1 MIGIVIIGHGR
12 VASEMK
18 HAVEHVLG
26 AQACLDTLDVL
37 SSAHVEVLEQ
47 QLQTSLQRCNQGEGV
62 LICADMFGGT
72 PCNIA
77 LRCMRAGV
85 YEVVSGFN
93 LPALIR
99 AVTQR
104 GAPDVDVHTLAQ
116 DVVKAGA
123 QYMCVASDAVHTPVQ
138 AKQSA

>member
-1 MIGIVIIGHGR
+1 MIGMVIVGHGR

-26 AQACLDTLDVL
+26 AQACLETLDVL
-37 SSAHVEVLEQ
+37 SSTHVEALEQ
-47 QLQTSLQRCNQGEGV
+47 QLQASLERCNQGKGV
-62 LICADMFGGT
+62 LMLADMFGGT

-93 LPALIR
+93 LPALMR
-99 AVTQR
+99 AATQR
-104 GAPDVDVHTLAQ
+104 GTPDVDVHGLAQ

-123 QYMCVASDAVHTPVQ
+123 QYMCVASDAVHVS
-138 AKQSA
+138 ARVKQSA